1 MHDDSPPF
9 GLHARVRQ
17 ERLVITLWGELDIY
31 ATERLTGR
39 LAELTLSC
47 RHDVILDLSDVT
59 FLDCGGLSL
68 LCQARNATRRRELR
82 LTVVLQDPFHHK
94 VMRLAGVADC
104 FTVVPRLRDALAVP
118 PDGSRRRRPPTPS
131 HA

>member
-1 MHDDSPPF
+1 MHDDSLPF
-9 GLHARVRQ
+9 GFRSHVRR
-17 ERLVITLWGELDIY
+17 ERLVVTFWGELDIY

-39 LAELTLSC
+39 LAELTLTC

-68 LCQARNATRRRELR
+68 LCQARAATRRRELR
-82 LTVVLQDPFHHK
+82 LTVVLEDPFHRK
-94 VMRLAGVADC
+94 VLRLAGVADS
-104 FTVVPRLRDALAVP
+104 FDVALRLSDALAVP
-118 PDGSRRRRPPTPS
+118 PGDPHGHRPPAPS